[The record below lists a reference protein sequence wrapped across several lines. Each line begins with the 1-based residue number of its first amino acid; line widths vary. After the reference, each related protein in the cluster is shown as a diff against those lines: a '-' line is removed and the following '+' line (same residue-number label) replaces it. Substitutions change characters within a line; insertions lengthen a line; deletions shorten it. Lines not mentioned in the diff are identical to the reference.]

1 MGDESLMEALADL
14 REAEALRIVQT
25 QLTAG
30 EDPLTILERCRRG
43 VEVVGTRFEA
53 AEYFLPDL
61 IMASEILRE
70 IGALVKPHIDRV
82 NEIQRVGTVVIGTV
96 QGDIHDIGKD
106 IVTFLLDANGF
117 AVHDLGV
124 DVPASTFV
132 AKIRE
137 VTPDIVG
144 LSGFLT
150 LAYDAMKQTVDAIVA
165 SGLRDQ
171 VKVII
176 GGGHIDDLVR
186 QYTGADAYATSASD
200 GVTICRTWV
209 GAAP

>member
-1 MGDESLMEALADL
+1 VADESLMEVLADL
-14 REAEALRIVQT
+14 REAEALRIVEA
-25 QLTAG
+25 QLAAG
-30 EDPLTILERCRRG
+30 EAPLAILERCRRG
-43 VEVVGTRFEA
+43 VAVVGTRFEA

-70 IGALVKPHIDRV
+70 INALVKPHIDRDHG
-82 NEIQRVGTVVIGTV
+82 IQRVGTVVLGTV

-106 IVTFLLDANGF
+106 IVAFLLDAHGF

-132 AKIRE
+132 AKIRA
-137 VTPDIVG
+137 VAPDIVG

-150 LAYDAMKQTVDAIVA
+150 LAYDAMKQTVAAIAA

-171 VKVII
+171 VKIII

-209 GAAP
+209 GAAG